1 MFCTN
6 CGVHLPDS
14 ARFCNQCGTPV
25 APPSSVSA
33 NPVLISPPGSYS
45 QQEIIVTG
53 DVCRTC
59 GKSVAG
65 LQIACPFCGTL
76 LSPPA
81 THNILPEEFEHPA
94 MQQMNQLLR
103 QSTTLNSMATMLSKK
118 VGKPWYESCFTSIR
132 TSEQH
137 YPKVYE
143 LAAIAAR
150 RIGVDRIPPVHIEA
164 DRMYQSA
171 TYGSMQDA
179 FINIGTLIPRLLN
192 DQELLFILGH
202 EFGHLVSNHALWT
215 TVSMFLV
222 GQHRNTIMAEGILK
236 YFSNPL
242 KVVEQGVESL
252 IGNWLRV
259 AEYTADRAALLV
271 VGDFEIARRALFLLY
286 FRSRRELQEI
296 DLNAWQQS
304 LETGDPGTQ
313 KISQIASSTPYLG
326 PRLKELAEFY
336 RSPRFAQLR
345 KKIDDG
351 CRLKLPELFNE
362 KGALVRFAP
371 VHEANLLSAR
381 STTRHPSAPS
391 PTISGRCPHCRA
403 DLKLSVDRNTMT
415 ETQTITCAACD
426 GTFTLNLTKILGTA
440 VPMAVQTQNAR
451 SARAPRQDLTT
462 APPGGARPLDPTEAP
477 ASTADSD
484 QTVRG
489 TCPAC
494 GARFSLARSATAGSK
509 RTALRCTT
517 CGTGFTIDLSRLPT
531 GRPVAG
537 SRPEAA
543 S

>member
-1 MFCTN
+1 
-6 CGVHLPDS
+6 
-14 ARFCNQCGTPV
+14 
-25 APPSSVSA
+25 
-33 NPVLISPPGSYS
+33 
-45 QQEIIVTG
+45 
-53 DVCRTC
+53 
-59 GKSVAG
+59 
-65 LQIACPFCGTL
+65 
-76 LSPPA
+76 
-81 THNILPEEFEHPA
+81 

-103 QSTTLNSMATMLSKK
+103 QSVTINSLANTISRK
-118 VGKPWYESCFTSIR
+118 VGRPWYESCFTSIR

-171 TYGSMQDA
+171 TYGSLQDS

-236 YFSNPL
+236 YISNPL

-296 DLNAWQQS
+296 DLDAWQQS

-313 KISQIASSTPYLG
+313 KISQMASSTPYLG

-345 KKIDDG
+345 QRIDDG
-351 CRLKLPELFNE
+351 CSLSLPELFNE
-362 KGALVRFAP
+362 KGVLVRFAP
-371 VHEANLLSAR
+371 VHEKNLASAR
-381 STTRHPSAPS
+381 PTTRHPSAPS

-403 DLKLSVDRNTMT
+403 GLKLSVDRNTMT
-415 ETQTITCAACD
+415 GTQTVICAACG
-426 GTFTLNLTKILGTA
+426 GTFTLNLTKILGTP
-440 VPMAVQTQNAR
+440 VPTPVQKQNPR
-451 SARAPRQDLTT
+451 SAGALRQGPAP
-462 APPGGARPLDPTEAP
+462 APPGGARPLDPTMTL
-477 ASTADSD
+477 ASTAGVD

-494 GARFSLARSATAGSK
+494 GARFSLARSATTGSK

-517 CGTGFTIDLSRLPT
+517 CGSGFTMDLSRLPT
-531 GRPVAG
+531 GKPVANG
-537 SRPEAA
+537 RPETT